1 MWVYY
6 VNVFHFFLVIF
17 HLSFLKNFPDFY
29 HRFLNPRFFSQIFPP
44 IFLIPPL
51 YQYNFDSFVY
61 FDTFLRF
68 IDSICNGYV
77 YVKFMCAIVDL
88 EGKVQLILGT
98 KLFRI
103 FHSPQFFQ
111 FLKFFL
117 IEIIFFQIF
126 VFFDQNIRRLNLHI
140 WVQGIFDYDRETEPK
155 PYVSSQFIQIS
166 NFSFFFRLEM

>member
-17 HLSFLKNFPDFY
+17 HLSFLKIFPDFY

-117 IEIIFFQIF
+117 IEIIFFSDF
-126 VFFDQNIRRLNLHI
+126 CVFWPKHPPAKFTYMGPRYI
-140 WVQGIFDYDRETEPK
+140 WLWSWNRTKALCI
-155 PYVSSQFIQIS
+155 IS
-166 NFSFFFRLEM
+166 IYTNFELFFLL